1 MDKIGS
7 ANESAARCL
16 PQKQAE
22 KIMRNNATTEG
33 AWTPGKNYSQLW
45 ATETPIIVLTT
56 ILGPVEGITGV
67 RAGTINNT
75 RDLAMSCT
83 IGFFTAKKN
92 FTKSVGIAAGIAY
105 LGNNGSG
112 VAGASTAA
120 AKAVDLMLGKAYSFI
135 KSPLLSF
142 ATGAAG
148 EAVGDKTTNNINDK

>member
-1 MDKIGS
+1 MIEDCVTS
-7 ANESAARCL
+7 ATA
-16 PQKQAE
+16 
-22 KIMRNNATTEG
+22 
-33 AWTPGKNYSQLW
+33 
-45 ATETPIIVLTT
+45 
-56 ILGPVEGITGV
+56 TGV
-67 RAGTINNT
+67 YQQMEKDHVNT